1 MGSTDIKLNQA
12 VTHRLNGISS
22 ANEALQRN
30 IHGHFVG
37 WKLLGGLEHEFD
49 DFPFSWEF
57 HHPNLL
63 IFCRGVGGSTTNQ
76 IGVDFNR
83 CVLPRF
89 ILGPALGG
97 FLAARPGQV
106 VFLHW
111 KKLYFL

>member
-1 MGSTDIKLNQA
+1 MEVPSCNSMGSTNIKLNQA

-57 HHPNLL
+57 HHPN
-63 IFCRGVGGSTTNQ
+63 
-76 IGVDFNR
+76 
-83 CVLPRF
+83 
-89 ILGPALGG
+89 
-97 FLAARPGQV
+97 
-106 VFLHW
+106 
-111 KKLYFL
+111 